1 MFARCCGCLE
11 MVEMLFGT
19 AFLVC
24 MREQGR
30 ALLLIS
36 IFSQIDIYVYMKN
49 ECWH

>member
-30 ALLLIS
+30 ALL
-36 IFSQIDIYVYMKN
+36 FSLKRATLA
-49 ECWH
+49 